1 MGYQRTSLGHGIG
14 LRPKHFSRFLA
25 ERPTVTWLEAVS
37 ENYMAR
43 GGRPVAVLEKVRRDV
58 PVALHGVSLSI
69 GAADPLD
76 QQYLAALAALVS
88 RVEPAI
94 VSDHLCWGSHGG
106 RYGHDLWP
114 LPYTDEAVEH
124 VAARIAQVQDRL
136 KRQILIENV
145 SSYVTYRESV
155 MPEWEFV
162 RRIAERADCG
172 ILLDINNVYVSGKNH
187 GFDPI
192 DYLDG
197 IPSARVGQFHL
208 AGHMDKGT
216 WLLDSHDAPVP
227 DPVWS
232 LYREALRRYGR
243 VPALVE
249 WDDHI
254 PPLDALL
261 AESRKAEVV
270 ERETLAALEE
280 RETLAAPDAR
290 EPRAARSPRT
300 REVAP

>member
-1 MGYQRTSLGHGIG
+1 MGYQRSSLGHGIG
-14 LRPKHFSRFLA
+14 LRPKHFSQLL
-25 ERPTVTWLEAVS
+25 EDRPQVAWLEAVS
-37 ENYMAR
+37 ENYLAK

-69 GAADPLD
+69 GAVDPLD
-76 QQYLAALAALVS
+76 PQYLDALAALVA
-88 RVEPAI
+88 RIEPVI

-114 LPYTDEAVEH
+114 LPYTEEAVLH
-124 VAARIAQVQDRL
+124 VASRIAQVQDRL
-136 KRQILIENV
+136 QRQILIENV
-145 SSYVTYRESV
+145 SSYVTYRESE

-162 RRIAERADCG
+162 RRIAEKADCG
-172 ILLDINNVYVSGKNH
+172 ILLDLNNIYVSGRNH

-192 DYLDG
+192 DYLNG
-197 IPSARVGQFHL
+197 IPSARVAQFHL
-208 AGHMDKGT
+208 AGHLDKGA

-232 LYREALRRYGR
+232 LYREALLRYGS

-254 PPLDALL
+254 PALDVLL
-261 AESRKAEVV
+261 AESRKAESI
-270 ERETLAALEE
+270 ERAI
-280 RETLAAPDAR
+280 LAAPRAR
-290 EPRAARSPRT
+290 
-300 REVAP
+300 VAMP

>member
-1 MGYQRTSLGHGIG
+1 MGYQRRSLGHGIG
-14 LRPKHFSRFLA
+14 LRPKHFSQLLG
-25 ERPTVTWLEAVS
+25 ERPRVAWLEAVS
-37 ENYMAR
+37 ENYLAK

-69 GAADPLD
+69 GAAGPLD
-76 QQYLAALAALVS
+76 EQYLSSLAALVA
-88 RVEPAI
+88 RVEPVI

-114 LPYTDEAVEH
+114 LPYTEEAVLH
-124 VAARIAQVQDRL
+124 VAGRIAQVQDRL
-136 KRQILIENV
+136 QQQILIENV
-145 SSYVTYRESV
+145 SSYVSYRESS

-162 RRIAERADCG
+162 RRIAEKADCG
-172 ILLDINNVYVSGKNH
+172 ILLDINNIYVSGKNH

-197 IPSARVGQFHL
+197 IPADRVGQFHL

-232 LYREALRRYGR
+232 LYRAALRRYGR

-254 PPLDALL
+254 PPLEVLL
-261 AESRKAEVV
+261 AESGKAEQI
-270 ERETLAALEE
+270 ERETLEVGL
-280 RETLAAPDAR
+280 ETLR
-290 EPRAARSPRT
+290 EA
-300 REVAP
+300 VQ